1 MVISFLELVLM
12 AAIAY
17 SILQKKFES
26 NSDFFKKILKWKV
39 FCVLVARIVFLT
51 FLLFECMWVCVS
63 LFLY

>member
-26 NSDFFKKILKWKV
+26 NSDFFKK
-39 FCVLVARIVFLT
+39 F
-51 FLLFECMWVCVS
+51 
-63 LFLY
+63 